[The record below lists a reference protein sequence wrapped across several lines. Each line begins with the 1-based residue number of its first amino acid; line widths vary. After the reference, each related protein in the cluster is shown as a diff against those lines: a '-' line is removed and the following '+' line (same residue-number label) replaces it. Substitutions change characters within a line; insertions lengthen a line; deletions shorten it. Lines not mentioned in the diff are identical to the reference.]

1 LRKLSYLENDH
12 ESGVEITGSDVL
24 LCILTKDNDVFDIR
38 DIRQTRF
45 TLANGNDTEVMR
57 KFQFD
62 FRKLMQDYQIDSVAI
77 KERQPKG
84 KFAGSAKGFKM
95 ETAIQ
100 LIDELDVQIF
110 SATTIKEQLKRNP
123 LPIDFEDTGLK
134 KFQENAFIS
143 AYVYLMRKTYK
154 QDEQ

>member
-1 LRKLSYLENDH
+1 MTMRTC
-12 ESGVEITGSDVL
+12 GVEITGSDVL

>member
-1 LRKLSYLENDH
+1 MRTC
-12 ESGVEITGSDVL
+12 GVEITGSDVL

-38 DIRQTRF
+38 DVRQTRF
-45 TLANGNDTEVMR
+45 TLGNGSDTEVMR

-62 FRKLMQDYQIDSVAI
+62 FKKLMEDYQIDSVAI
-77 KERQPKG
+77 KERQAKG

-100 LIDELDVQIF
+100 LIERLDVQVL
-110 SATTIKEQLKRNP
+110 SATEIKEQLKRNP
-123 LPIDFEDTGLK
+123 VPIDFEDTGLK

-143 AYVYLMRKTYK
+143 AYVYIMRKTYK
-154 QDEQ
+154 QDEPKA

>member
-1 LRKLSYLENDH
+1 MRTC
-12 ESGVEITGSDVL
+12 GVEITGSDVL

-38 DIRQTRF
+38 DVRQTRF
-45 TLANGNDTEVMR
+45 TLGNGNDTEVMR

-62 FRKLMQDYQIDSVAI
+62 FKKLMEDYQIDSVAI
-77 KERQPKG
+77 KERQAKG

-100 LIDELDVQIF
+100 LIEHLDVQVL
-110 SATTIKEQLKRNP
+110 SATEIKEQLKRNP
-123 LPIDFEDTGLK
+123 VPIDFEDTGLK

-143 AYVYLMRKTYK
+143 AYVYIMRKTYK
-154 QDEQ
+154 QDEPKV

>member
-1 LRKLSYLENDH
+1 MRTC
-12 ESGVEITGSDVL
+12 GVEITGSDVL

-38 DIRQTRF
+38 DVRQTRF
-45 TLANGNDTEVMR
+45 TLGDGNDTEVMR

-123 LPIDFEDTGLK
+123 IPIDFEDTGLK

>member
-1 LRKLSYLENDH
+1 MRTC
-12 ESGVEITGSDVL
+12 GVEITGSDVL

-38 DIRQTRF
+38 DVRQTRF
-45 TLANGNDTEVMR
+45 TLGNGNDTEVMR

-62 FRKLMQDYQIDSVAI
+62 FKKLMEDYQIDSVAI

-100 LIDELDVQIF
+100 LIERLDVQVL
-110 SATTIKEQLKRNP
+110 SATEIKEQLKRNP
-123 LPIDFEDTGLK
+123 VPIDFEDTGLK

-143 AYVYLMRKTYK
+143 AYVYIMRKTYK
-154 QDEQ
+154 QDEPKA

>member
-1 LRKLSYLENDH
+1 MTMRTC
-12 ESGVEITGSDVL
+12 GVEITGSDVL

-38 DIRQTRF
+38 DVRQTRF
-45 TLANGNDTEVMR
+45 TLGNGNDTEIMR

-62 FRKLMQDYQIDSVAI
+62 FKKLMEDYQIDSVAI
-77 KERQPKG
+77 KERQAKG

-100 LIDELDVQIF
+100 LIERLDVQVL
-110 SATTIKEQLKRNP
+110 SATEIKEQLKRNP
-123 LPIDFEDTGLK
+123 VPIDFEDTGLK

-143 AYVYLMRKTYK
+143 AYVYIMRKTYK
-154 QDEQ
+154 QDEPKA

>member
-1 LRKLSYLENDH
+1 MTMRTC
-12 ESGVEITGSDVL
+12 GVEITGSDVL

-38 DIRQTRF
+38 DVRQTRF
-45 TLANGNDTEVMR
+45 TLGNGNETEVMR

-62 FRKLMQDYQIDSVAI
+62 FKKLMEDYQIDSVAI
-77 KERQPKG
+77 KERQAKG

-100 LIDELDVQIF
+100 LIERLDVQVL
-110 SATTIKEQLKRNP
+110 SATEIKEQLKRNP
-123 LPIDFEDTGLK
+123 VPIDFEDTGLK

-143 AYVYLMRKTYK
+143 AYVYIMRKTYK
-154 QDEQ
+154 QDEPKA

>member
-1 LRKLSYLENDH
+1 MRTC
-12 ESGVEITGSDVL
+12 GVEITGSDVL

-38 DIRQTRF
+38 DVRQTRF

-62 FRKLMQDYQIDSVAI
+62 FKKLMEDYQIDSVAI
-77 KERQPKG
+77 KERQAKG

-100 LIDELDVQIF
+100 LIERLDVQILT
-110 SATTIKEQLKRNP
+110 ATEIKEQLKRNP
-123 LPIDFEDTGLK
+123 VPIAFEETGLK

-143 AYVYLMRKTYK
+143 AYVYIMRKTYK
-154 QDEQ
+154 QDEPKA

>member
-1 LRKLSYLENDH
+1 MTMRTC
-12 ESGVEITGSDVL
+12 GVEITGSDVL

-38 DIRQTRF
+38 DVRQTRF
-45 TLANGNDTEVMR
+45 TLGNGNDTEVMR

-62 FRKLMQDYQIDSVAI
+62 FKKLMEDYQIDSVAI
-77 KERQPKG
+77 KERQAKG

-100 LIDELDVQIF
+100 LIERLDVQVL
-110 SATTIKEQLKRNP
+110 SATEIKEQLKRNP
-123 LPIDFEDTGLK
+123 VPIDFEDTGLK

-143 AYVYLMRKTYK
+143 AYVYIMRKTCK
-154 QDEQ
+154 QDEPKA

>member
-1 LRKLSYLENDH
+1 MRTC
-12 ESGVEITGSDVL
+12 GVEITGSDVL

-38 DIRQTRF
+38 DVRQTRF
-45 TLANGNDTEVMR
+45 TLGNGNDTEVMR

-62 FRKLMQDYQIDSVAI
+62 FKKLMEDYQIDSVAI
-77 KERQPKG
+77 KERQAKG

-100 LIDELDVQIF
+100 LIERLDVQVLQ
-110 SATTIKEQLKRNP
+110 ATEIKEQLKRNP
-123 LPIDFEDTGLK
+123 VPIDFEDTGLK

-143 AYVYLMRKTYK
+143 AYVYIMRKTYK
-154 QDEQ
+154 QDEPKA

>member
-1 LRKLSYLENDH
+1 MTMRTC
-12 ESGVEITGSDVL
+12 GVEITGSDVL

-38 DIRQTRF
+38 DVRQTRF
-45 TLANGNDTEVMR
+45 TLGNGSDTEVMR

-62 FRKLMQDYQIDSVAI
+62 FKKLMEDYQIDSVAI
-77 KERQPKG
+77 KERQAKG

-100 LIDELDVQIF
+100 LIERLDVQVL
-110 SATTIKEQLKRNP
+110 SATEIKEQLKRNP
-123 LPIDFEDTGLK
+123 VPIDFEDTGLK

-143 AYVYLMRKTYK
+143 AYVYIMRKTYK
-154 QDEQ
+154 QDEPKA

>member
-1 LRKLSYLENDH
+1 MTMRTC
-12 ESGVEITGSDVL
+12 GVEITGSDVL

-38 DIRQTRF
+38 DVRQTRF
-45 TLANGNDTEVMR
+45 TLGNGNDTEVMR

-62 FRKLMQDYQIDSVAI
+62 FKKLMEDYQIDSVAI
-77 KERQPKG
+77 KERQAKG

-100 LIDELDVQIF
+100 LIERLDVQVL
-110 SATTIKEQLKRNP
+110 SATEIKEQLKRNP
-123 LPIDFEDTGLK
+123 VPIDFEDTGPK

-143 AYVYLMRKTYK
+143 AYVYIMRKTYK
-154 QDEQ
+154 QDEPKA

>member
-1 LRKLSYLENDH
+1 MRTC
-12 ESGVEITGSDVL
+12 GVEITGSDVL

>member
-1 LRKLSYLENDH
+1 MRTC
-12 ESGVEITGSDVL
+12 GVEITGSDVL

-45 TLANGNDTEVMR
+45 TLGNGNDTEVMR

-62 FRKLMQDYQIDSVAI
+62 FKKLMEDYQIDSVAI
-77 KERQPKG
+77 KERQAKG

-100 LIDELDVQIF
+100 LIERLDVQIL
-110 SATTIKEQLKRNP
+110 SATEIKEQLKRNP
-123 LPIDFEDTGLK
+123 VPIDFEDTGLK

-143 AYVYLMRKTYK
+143 AYVYIMRKTYK
-154 QDEQ
+154 QDEPKA

>member
-1 LRKLSYLENDH
+1 MRTC
-12 ESGVEITGSDVL
+12 GVEITGSDVL

-38 DIRQTRF
+38 DVRQTRF
-45 TLANGNDTEVMR
+45 TLGDGNDTEVMR

-100 LIDELDVQIF
+100 LIEGLDVQIF

-123 LPIDFEDTGLK
+123 LPIEFEDTGLK

-154 QDEQ
+154 QDQA

>member
-1 LRKLSYLENDH
+1 MRTC
-12 ESGVEITGSDVL
+12 GVEITGSDVL

-38 DIRQTRF
+38 DVRQTRF
-45 TLANGNDTEVMR
+45 TLGNGNDTEVMR

-62 FRKLMQDYQIDSVAI
+62 FKKLMEDYQIDSVAI
-77 KERQPKG
+77 KERQAKG

-100 LIDELDVQIF
+100 LIEHLDVQVL
-110 SATTIKEQLKRNP
+110 SATEIKEQLKRNP
-123 LPIDFEDTGLK
+123 VPIDFEDTGLK

-143 AYVYLMRKTYK
+143 AYVYIMRKTYK
-154 QDEQ
+154 QDEPKA

>member
-1 LRKLSYLENDH
+1 MRTC
-12 ESGVEITGSDVL
+12 GVEITGSDVL

-38 DIRQTRF
+38 DVRQTRF
-45 TLANGNDTEVMR
+45 TLGNGNDTEVMR

-62 FRKLMQDYQIDSVAI
+62 FKKLMEDYQIDSVAI
-77 KERQPKG
+77 KERQAKG

-100 LIDELDVQIF
+100 LIEHLDVQIL
-110 SATTIKEQLKRNP
+110 SATEIKEQLKRNP
-123 LPIDFEDTGLK
+123 VPIDFEDTGLK

-143 AYVYLMRKTYK
+143 AYVYIMRKTYK
-154 QDEQ
+154 QDEPKA

>member
-1 LRKLSYLENDH
+1 MTMRTC
-12 ESGVEITGSDVL
+12 GVEITGSDVL

-100 LIDELDVQIF
+100 LIEELDVEVL

-123 LPIDFEDTGLK
+123 LPIAFEDTGLK
-134 KFQENAFIS
+134 KFQENAFIN

-154 QDEQ
+154 RDEA

>member
-1 LRKLSYLENDH
+1 MRTC
-12 ESGVEITGSDVL
+12 GVEITGSDVL

-38 DIRQTRF
+38 DVRQTRF
-45 TLANGNDTEVMR
+45 TLGNGNDTEVMR

-62 FRKLMQDYQIDSVAI
+62 FRKLMEDYQIDSVAI
-77 KERQPKG
+77 KERQAKG

-100 LIDELDVQIF
+100 LIERLDVQVL
-110 SATTIKEQLKRNP
+110 SATEIKEQLKRNP
-123 LPIDFEDTGLK
+123 VPIDFEDTGLK

-143 AYVYLMRKTYK
+143 AYVYIMRKTYK
-154 QDEQ
+154 QDEPKA

>member
-1 LRKLSYLENDH
+1 MRTC
-12 ESGVEITGSDVL
+12 GVEITGSDVL

-38 DIRQTRF
+38 DVRQTRF
-45 TLANGNDTEVMR
+45 TLGDGNDTEVMR

-100 LIDELDVQIF
+100 LIEELDVQIF

-123 LPIDFEDTGLK
+123 LPIEFEDTGLK
-134 KFQENAFIS
+134 TFQENAFIS

-154 QDEQ
+154 QDQA

>member
-1 LRKLSYLENDH
+1 MTMRTC
-12 ESGVEITGSDVL
+12 GVEITGSDVL

-38 DIRQTRF
+38 DVRQTRF
-45 TLANGNDTEVMR
+45 TLGNGNDTEVMR

-62 FRKLMQDYQIDSVAI
+62 FKKLMEDYQIDSVAI
-77 KERQPKG
+77 KERQAKG

-100 LIDELDVQIF
+100 LIERLDVQVL
-110 SATTIKEQLKRNP
+110 SATEIKEQLKRNP
-123 LPIDFEDTGLK
+123 VPIDFEDTGLK

-143 AYVYLMRKTYK
+143 AYVYIMRKTYK
-154 QDEQ
+154 QDEPKA